1 MNGYSVSISVSNYIV
16 TTDVMAEDS
25 EQAFEQALYTLI
37 NSDPKIDLFD
47 KEVRYETELIEEDVL

>member
-1 MNGYSVSISVSNYIV
+1 MNGYSVSISVSNYVV

-25 EQAFEQALYTLI
+25 EQAFEQALYTLV